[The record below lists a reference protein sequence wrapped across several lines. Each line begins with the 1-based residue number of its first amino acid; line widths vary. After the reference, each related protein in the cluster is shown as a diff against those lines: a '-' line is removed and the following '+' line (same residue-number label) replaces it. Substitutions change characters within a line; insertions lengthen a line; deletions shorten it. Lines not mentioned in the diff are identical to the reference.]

1 MPNKDGDIS
10 EEIESA
16 SSFARSNKSSKY
28 EVDPYEKDDD
38 DVKSR
43 FDSDTSSSKSS
54 DGSES
59 DDDGV
64 KRQASLGSEQS
75 NRKLKKK
82 LNDMRRKSKV
92 AQLNTDPRSNTV
104 AAVG

>member
-1 MPNKDGDIS
+1 LPNKDGDIS
-10 EEIESA
+10 EEIVSS

-59 DDDGV
+59 DEYAI
-64 KRQASLGSEQS
+64 KR
-75 NRKLKKK
+75 
-82 LNDMRRKSKV
+82 
-92 AQLNTDPRSNTV
+92 
-104 AAVG
+104 

>member
-1 MPNKDGDIS
+1 MDALMLPNKDGDIS
-10 EEIESA
+10 EEIVSS

-28 EVDPYEKDDD
+28 EVEPFEQDD

-59 DDDGV
+59 DEYAV
-64 KRQASLGSEQS
+64 KRQASLGSEHS
-75 NRKLKKK
+75 NTKLKKK
-82 LNDMRRKSKV
+82 LNQMMKKSK
-92 AQLNTDPRSNTV
+92 QGKLNNERHNTV
-104 AAVG
+104 